1 MSGTSLPNPL
11 STPGVYI
18 QEIPVLPASIVSVPT
33 AVPVFVGYTQIAM
46 ENKAGDLLQTPFQID
61 SIMEYQQYFGGAY
74 SETGLVVNIDTSQT
88 PPVATPSVNPATAS
102 KYNMYY
108 AVETYFDNGGGT
120 CYIDSL
126 AVYNSANPVISVSDY
141 LVSGIFRPELQKYN
155 DITLVVCPDAINM
168 PTGNNYY
175 ELQSAVIAHCVMMQN
190 RMAVM
195 DVYRNPG
202 YTWQQDVAALRNAD
216 MSTTPVT
223 GLTVQMP
230 ENFKFAAVYF
240 PRLETDVQYSFQDPG
255 VTVNLMN
262 GATLLSTTTLDK
274 LKTTNSQAYY
284 AAYNVLN
291 NNLEMLLP
299 AAPAM
304 VGIFAAVDDA
314 SGVWTAPANIGVID
328 ALSPEVKVSAFDQ
341 GEYLNID
348 PVAGLSINAIRS
360 FPGRGA
366 AIVWGARTLAGNDNE
381 WRYISVRRFFFM
393 VEQSIKNAIEPFVF
407 ATNDNNTWT
416 RVKAMIGNYLTE
428 LWRQGAL
435 MGTTPKE
442 AFYVNVG
449 LGETMTELDLWEGR
463 MIVQIGLSVVRP
475 AEFIILQFMQ
485 MMQTAS

>member
-33 AVPVFVGYTQIAM
+33 AVPVFVGYTQMAM

-120 CYIDSL
+120 CYVDSL

-240 PRLETDVQYSFQDPG
+240 P
-255 VTVNLMN
+255 
-262 GATLLSTTTLDK
+262 
-274 LKTTNSQAYY
+274 
-284 AAYNVLN
+284 
-291 NNLEMLLP
+291 
-299 AAPAM
+299 
-304 VGIFAAVDDA
+304 
-314 SGVWTAPANIGVID
+314 
-328 ALSPEVKVSAFDQ
+328 
-341 GEYLNID
+341 
-348 PVAGLSINAIRS
+348 
-360 FPGRGA
+360 
-366 AIVWGARTLAGNDNE
+366 
-381 WRYISVRRFFFM
+381 
-393 VEQSIKNAIEPFVF
+393 
-407 ATNDNNTWT
+407 
-416 RVKAMIGNYLTE
+416 
-428 LWRQGAL
+428 
-435 MGTTPKE
+435 
-442 AFYVNVG
+442 
-449 LGETMTELDLWEGR
+449 
-463 MIVQIGLSVVRP
+463 
-475 AEFIILQFMQ
+475 
-485 MMQTAS
+485 

>member
-33 AVPVFVGYTQIAM
+33 AVPVFVGYTQMAM
-46 ENKAGDLLQTPFQID
+46 ENIANDLLQTPFQID
-61 SIMEYQQYFGGAY
+61 NIMEYQQYFGSAY
-74 SETGLVVNIDTSQT
+74 PEPGIVVNIDTSQT

-102 KYNMYY
+102 KYNMFY
-108 AVETYFDNGGGT
+108 AIETYFDNGGGT
-120 CYIDSL
+120 CYIFSL
-126 AVYNSANPVISVSDY
+126 GLYNPANPVISLSDY
-141 LVSGIFRPELQKYN
+141 LVSGEFRPELQKYN
-155 DITLVVCPDAINM
+155 DITLVVCPDATNM
-168 PTGNNYY
+168 PTGNNFYS
-175 ELQSAVIAHCVMMQN
+175 LQSAVIAHCVLMQN

-216 MSTTPVT
+216 QSTTPVT
-223 GLTVQMP
+223 GLTVQQP

-240 PRLETDVQYSFQDPG
+240 PRIETDVQYVFQDPG

-262 GATLLSTTTLDK
+262 GSTLLSTTTLDK

-284 AAYNVLN
+284 AAYNVIQ

-299 AAPAM
+299 ASPAM
-304 VGIFAAVDDA
+304 VGIYASVDDA
-314 SGVWTAPANIGVID
+314 SGVWTAPANVGVLD
-328 ALSPEVKVSAFDQ
+328 ALDLEVQVSAFDQ
-341 GEYLNID
+341 GQYLNID

-381 WRYISVRRFFFM
+381 WRYIPVRRFFFM

-428 LWRQGAL
+428 LWKQGAL

-449 LGETMTELDLWEGR
+449 LGETMTELDLWEGS
-463 MIVQIGLSVVRP
+463 MFVQIGMSVVRP

>member
-18 QEIPVLPASIVSVPT
+18 QEIPTLPASIVSVPT
-33 AVPVFVGYTQIAM
+33 AVPVFVGYTQIAQQ
-46 ENKAGDLLQTPFQID
+46 NTAGDLLQTPYQID
-61 SIMEYQQYFGGAY
+61 NIMEYQQYFGGAY
-74 SETGLVVNIDTSQT
+74 SETGIVVNIDTSQT

-102 KYNMYY
+102 KYNMFY

-120 CYIDSL
+120 CYIFSL
-126 AVYNSANPVISVSDY
+126 ALYNPANPVINVSDY
-141 LVSGIFRPELQKYN
+141 LVSGLFRPELQKQN

-175 ELQSAVIAHCVMMQN
+175 ELWSGVIAHCVLMQN

-195 DVYRNPG
+195 DVYRNTG
-202 YTWQQDVAALRNAD
+202 YTWQQDVAALRNND
-216 MSTTPVT
+216 TSTTPVT
-223 GLTVQMP
+223 GLTVQQP

-240 PRLETDVQYSFQDPG
+240 PRLETDVEYTFADPA

-262 GATLLSTTTLDK
+262 GTTLLSTTTLDK

-284 AAYNVLN
+284 AAYNVVQ

-304 VGIFAAVDDA
+304 VGIYASVDDS
-314 SGVWTAPANIGVID
+314 SGVWTAPANVGVLD
-328 ALSPEVKVSAFDQ
+328 ALDVEVQVSAFDQ
-341 GEYLNID
+341 GQYLNID

-442 AFYVNVG
+442 SFYVYVG